1 MRNRAV
7 LILAGLIFLGINI
20 KISLLSHSF
29 IFGVGH
35 AQRPIIEFLSYIL
48 LGFLIYWFV
57 LEQLRGNRIGRKF
70 DKFDIVWIL
79 IIGVLVR
86 LVYFPSQLIQETDPY
101 RYVWDGQMMLAKQ
114 NPYSF
119 SPQEAYDGGLFSSDS
134 SKQGI
139 VQHLNERIN
148 HPGVKTIY
156 PPGAQFL
163 FGLSQMLTPWT
174 LIGWKIMIAGA
185 EILILILMV
194 VLLKRLRMRPQW
206 VALYAWS
213 PLIIKEFSNGLHLDV
228 FAILFICLMIYAL
241 MKKYHRLALLSL
253 AAATMIKWFAIILLP
268 FLLIMFRQNLL
279 KNLVTIGIFVG
290 LIMVSF
296 LPFTNAGAGALFE
309 GLFRFTAEWKVND
322 GLFSVITGMIQ
333 SFHLPFDTNVTSRI
347 VISLIFGFIVI
358 LACQRLLK
366 KRTIF
371 RFLQVSMISLA
382 ALFFLI
388 PTGNPWYFTWLFPFL
403 IIFPSRALIVFSGLV
418 FLYYLD
424 FYFMYHEQ
432 KELFQWIRL
441 GEYGIFFIVLG
452 VELWVK
458 NRQLPLLSRFTMR
471 AVSLERR

>member
-1 MRNRAV
+1 MKNKWI
-7 LILAGLIFLGINI
+7 LILAGLLFLGINI
-20 KISLLSHSF
+20 KISFLSHSF

-35 AQRPIIEFLSYIL
+35 AQRPIIEFLIYIF
-48 LGFLIYWFV
+48 LGFLVYWFV
-57 LEQLRGNRIGRKF
+57 LEQLRGSRSGYKF
-70 DKFDIVWIL
+70 DKFDLAWIL
-79 IIGVLVR
+79 MIGVLVR

-101 RYVWDGQMMLAKQ
+101 RYVWDGQMMLAGQ

-119 SPQEAYDGGLFSSDS
+119 SPQEAYDGGLFSSNS
-134 SKQGI
+134 SKLEQ
-139 VQHLNERIN
+139 VQYVNERIN

-163 FGLSQMLTPWT
+163 FCVSQVLSPWSFV
-174 LIGWKIMIAGA
+174 GWRAMIAGA

-194 VLLKRLRMRPQW
+194 FILKRLRMRPQW

-228 FAILFICLMIYAL
+228 FAVFFLCLMIYAL
-241 MKKYHRLALLSL
+241 IKKYHRLALLSL

-279 KNLVTIGIFVG
+279 KNLVSAGIFVG
-290 LIMVSF
+290 LITVSF

-322 GLFSVITGMIQ
+322 GLFNVITGMVQ
-333 SFHLPFDTNVTSRI
+333 SFHLPFNTNVISRI
-347 VISLIFGFIVI
+347 VIGLIFGSIVI
-358 LACQRLLK
+358 LAGRRLLK

-403 IIFPSRALIVFSGLV
+403 IVFPSRALIAFSGLV

-432 KELFQWIRL
+432 KELFEWVRL
-441 GEYGIFFIVLG
+441 VEYGVFFIVLG
-452 VELWVK
+452 VELWIK
-458 NRQLPLLSRFTMR
+458 NKQLPLLSRFTMR